1 MEAAA
6 KVEQG
11 VKLQEACLPARQMM
25 EEMEMKKLISHST
38 FARMKALLEKL
49 AKYPDV
55 LGAVARASNDTMRH
69 SHLSAVLDFVG
80 GVTQTWVR
88 SYTIICES
96 KQLLEAYHVDW
107 KEYASQWKSR
117 RDRLTGLLEQLNNT
131 VGAAVRLT
139 RTDDDS
145 LELKKLPRMT
155 EFFAEVMRVQFA
167 GCYITMRGTTATHM
181 FCQST

>member
-1 MEAAA
+1 MNSALNPVSTLSLLHYAMEAAA

-69 SHLSAVLDFVG
+69 SHLSAVLDFVEG
-80 GVTQTWVR
+80 LPRLGSEATRLFVK
-88 SYTIICES
+88 E
-96 KQLLEAYHVDW
+96 QLLEAYHVDW
-107 KEYASQWKSR
+107 KEYMFLNGKVAE
-117 RDRLTGLLEQLNNT
+117 TG
-131 VGAAVRLT
+131 
-139 RTDDDS
+139 
-145 LELKKLPRMT
+145 
-155 EFFAEVMRVQFA
+155 
-167 GCYITMRGTTATHM
+167 
-181 FCQST
+181 